1 MLNFMKNNQNN
12 LLSGSWLSLALLA
25 IFSLGVLSCKK
36 EEVVLPPVI
45 SVSVSTLSGAPGAQ
59 LTATVSAEATGGLSL
74 IRIRKNGLVDASTP
88 DVVFDGIVTS
98 GKYEFKYTIPATSR
112 EGDNVAFIFT
122 SVDKGGLTSSDASVV
137 ITTAAIPNKPIV
149 EVTGV
154 ITANTTWTAD
164 KIYKL
169 KGFVRVGNDPTVTDV
184 PAKNSGPTLTIQP
197 GTVIFGEKAT
207 KGTLIIQRGA
217 KIIAE
222 GTATSPIV
230 FTSESAVGTKEPGD
244 WGGLVICGRASNN
257 QPGGVF
263 ELEGG
268 YKAFSGGGTSPDNA
282 DNSGSLKYVRIE
294 YAGVPVNPNQE
305 VNSLTLG
312 AVGSETTIEYVMCT
326 YGLDDSFEW
335 FGGTVNAKYLIAY
348 KGLDDDFDVDFG
360 FSGFV
365 QFGLGVRG
373 ATLADQSGSNGFEVD
388 NNGQGSDAAPFTSG
402 TFSNITIIGPK
413 ATRETPISL
422 QFQSAAQLRRN
433 NKLKIHNSFFT
444 GYPNGIFID
453 GANTAANA
461 AANELVLKNN
471 VVAGVD
477 NWGGNGFGSAG
488 TVFTGAPANGANHPN
503 APRGFRIGAGTGAF
517 SNGIYTLTALNIKD
531 KAAEDWFLE
540 SNAILSKWSDA
551 GIDAS
556 IFGTINPK
564 TTPNTGSSLLNG
576 AVFTGLPSFFTVVPH
591 KGAFGTTNWA
601 QGWAEWSPELKNYAR
616 GIQ

>member
-1 MLNFMKNNQNN
+1 MFHFMKNFQKN
-12 LLSGSWLSLALLA
+12 LLSGSWLCIALLA
-25 IFSLGVLSCKK
+25 IFSFGVLSCKK
-36 EEVVLPPVI
+36 EEVVLPPVL

-59 LTATVSAEATGGLSL
+59 LTATVSAEAKGGLTL

-98 GKYEFKYTIPATSR
+98 GKYEFKYSIPATSR
-112 EGDNVAFIFT
+112 EGDIVAFIFT
-122 SVDKGGLTSSDASVV
+122 AVDKGGLTSSDASVV
-137 ITTAAIPNKPIV
+137 ITTSAIPNKPIV

-154 ITANTTWTAD
+154 IAANTTWTAD

-197 GTVIFGEKAT
+197 GTVIFGEKSS
-207 KGTLIIQRGA
+207 KGTLVIQRGA

-222 GTATSPIV
+222 GTPTSPIV
-230 FTSESAVGTKEPGD
+230 FTSESAIGSKEPGD

-268 YKAFSGGGTSPDNA
+268 YKAFSGGGTSVDDN

-294 YAGVPVNPNQE
+294 YAGVPINPNQE

-312 AVGSETTIEYVMCT
+312 AVGRETKIEYVMCS

-373 ATLADQSGSNGFEVD
+373 ASLADQSGSNGFEVD
-388 NNGQGSDAAPFTSG
+388 NNGQGSDASPFTSG
-402 TFSNITIIGPK
+402 TFSNMTIIGPK
-413 ATRETPISL
+413 ATRETPLSL

-453 GANTAANA
+453 GANTVANA

-488 TVFTGAPANGANHPN
+488 TVFSGSPANGANHPT
-503 APRGFRIGAGTGAF
+503 APRGFRVGAGTGSF
-517 SNGIYTLTALNIKD
+517 SNGIYTLTELKIGEKS
-531 KAAEDWFLE
+531 AENWFIE
-540 SNAILSKWSDA
+540 NNVILSKWSDA

-556 IFGTINPK
+556 LFGTTNPK

-591 KGAFGTTNWA
+591 KGAFGANNWA
-601 QGWAEWSPELKNYAR
+601 QGWAEWSPELKNYSK
-616 GIQ
+616 G

>member
-1 MLNFMKNNQNN
+1 MKNSLKN

-45 SVSVSTLSGAPGAQ
+45 SVSASTLSGAPGAQ

-112 EGDNVAFIFT
+112 EGDIVAFIFT

-197 GTVIFGEKAT
+197 GTVIYGEKAT

-312 AVGSETTIEYVMCT
+312 AVGSETKIEYVMCT

-402 TFSNITIIGPK
+402 TFSNMTIIGPK

-517 SNGIYTLTALNIKD
+517 SNGIYTLTALNINEKT
-531 KAAEDWFLE
+531 AENWFLE
-540 SNAILSKWSDA
+540 NNAILSKWSDA

-576 AVFTGLPSFFTVVPH
+576 AVFTGLPSFFSVVPH

-601 QGWAEWSPELKNYAR
+601 QGWAEWSPELKNYSK
-616 GIQ
+616 G

>member
-36 EEVVLPPVI
+36 EDVVLPPVI

-388 NNGQGSDAAPFTSG
+388 NNGQGSDAVPFTSG
-402 TFSNITIIGPK
+402 TFSNMTIIGPK

-517 SNGIYTLTALNIKD
+517 SNGIYTLTALTIKD

-616 GIQ
+616 GI

>member
-1 MLNFMKNNQNN
+1 MLNFMKNSLKN

-122 SVDKGGLTSSDASVV
+122 SVDKGGLTSSDASIV

-230 FTSESAVGTKEPGD
+230 FTSESALGSKEPGD

-312 AVGSETTIEYVMCT
+312 AVGSETKIEYVMCT

-365 QFGLGVRG
+365 QFGLGIRG

-461 AANELVLKNN
+461 AANELVLKDN

-531 KAAEDWFLE
+531 KTAEDWFLE

-576 AVFTGLPSFFTVVPH
+576 AVFTGMPSFFTVVPH

-616 GIQ
+616 GI

>member
-1 MLNFMKNNQNN
+1 MKNNQNN

-169 KGFVRVGNDPTVTDV
+169 KGFVRVGNDPTVTYV

-230 FTSESAVGTKEPGD
+230 FTSESAVGSKEPGD

-282 DNSGSLKYVRIE
+282 DISGSLKYVRIE

-305 VNSLTLG
+305 INSLTLG
-312 AVGSETTIEYVMCT
+312 AVGSETKIEYVMCT
-326 YGLDDSFEW
+326 FGLDD
-335 FGGTVNAKYLIAY
+335 
-348 KGLDDDFDVDFG
+348 
-360 FSGFV
+360 
-365 QFGLGVRG
+365 
-373 ATLADQSGSNGFEVD
+373 
-388 NNGQGSDAAPFTSG
+388 
-402 TFSNITIIGPK
+402 
-413 ATRETPISL
+413 
-422 QFQSAAQLRRN
+422 
-433 NKLKIHNSFFT
+433 
-444 GYPNGIFID
+444 
-453 GANTAANA
+453 
-461 AANELVLKNN
+461 
-471 VVAGVD
+471 
-477 NWGGNGFGSAG
+477 
-488 TVFTGAPANGANHPN
+488 
-503 APRGFRIGAGTGAF
+503 
-517 SNGIYTLTALNIKD
+517 
-531 KAAEDWFLE
+531 
-540 SNAILSKWSDA
+540 
-551 GIDAS
+551 
-556 IFGTINPK
+556 
-564 TTPNTGSSLLNG
+564 
-576 AVFTGLPSFFTVVPH
+576 
-591 KGAFGTTNWA
+591 
-601 QGWAEWSPELKNYAR
+601 
-616 GIQ
+616 

>member
-1 MLNFMKNNQNN
+1 MKNSLKN

-312 AVGSETTIEYVMCT
+312 AVGSETKIEYVMCT

-335 FGGTVNAKYLIAY
+335 FGGTVNAKYLIAF

-388 NNGQGSDAAPFTSG
+388 NNGQGSDAVPFTSG
-402 TFSNITIIGPK
+402 TFSNMTIIGPK

-461 AANELVLKNN
+461 AANELVLKDN

-517 SNGIYTLTALNIKD
+517 SNGIYTLTALTINEKT
-531 KAAEDWFLE
+531 AENWFLE
-540 SNAILSKWSDA
+540 NNAILSKWSDA
-551 GIDAS
+551 GIDPS

-564 TTPNTGSSLLNG
+564 TMPNTGSSLLNG

-616 GIQ
+616 GI

>member
-1 MLNFMKNNQNN
+1 MLNFMKNSLKN

-45 SVSVSTLSGAPGAQ
+45 SVSASTLSGAPGAQ

-122 SVDKGGLTSSDASVV
+122 SVDKGGLTSSDASV
-137 ITTAAIPNKPIV
+137 IISTAAIPNKPIV

-197 GTVIFGEKAT
+197 GTVIYGEKAT

-282 DNSGSLKYVRIE
+282 DTSGSLKYVRIE

-312 AVGSETTIEYVMCT
+312 AVGSETKIEYVMCT

-402 TFSNITIIGPK
+402 TFSNMTIIGPK

-601 QGWAEWSPELKNYAR
+601 QGWAEWSPELKNYSK
-616 GIQ
+616 G

>member
-45 SVSVSTLSGAPGAQ
+45 SVSVSTLSGASGAQ
-59 LTATVSAEATGGLSL
+59 LTATVNAEAMGGLSL

-122 SVDKGGLTSSDASVV
+122 AVDKGGLTSSDASVV
-137 ITTAAIPNKPIV
+137 ITTSAIPNKSVV

-197 GTVIFGEKAT
+197 GTVIYGDKAT
-207 KGTLIIQRGA
+207 KATLVIQRGA

-268 YKAFSGGGTSPDNA
+268 YKAFSGGGTAPDDA

-294 YAGVPVNPNQE
+294 YAGVPINPNQE
-305 VNSLTLG
+305 VNSLTMG
-312 AVGSETTIEYVMCT
+312 AVGSGTKIEYVMCT

-335 FGGTVNAKYLIAY
+335 FGGTVNAKYLIAF

-360 FSGFV
+360 YSGFV

-402 TFSNITIIGPK
+402 TFSNMTIIGPK
-413 ATRETPISL
+413 ATRETAISL

-453 GANTAANA
+453 GANTVANA

-488 TVFTGAPANGANHPN
+488 TVFAGAPANGANHPN
-503 APRGFRIGAGTGAF
+503 APRGFRIGAGTAGF
-517 SNGIYTLTALNIKD
+517 SNGIYSLTALTINEKT
-531 KAAEDWFLE
+531 AEAWFLE
-540 SNAILSKWSDA
+540 NNAILSKWSDA

-564 TTPNTGSSLLNG
+564 TTPNSGSSLLTG

-601 QGWAEWSPELKNYAR
+601 QGWVEWAPELKNYSK
-616 GIQ
+616 G

>member
-1 MLNFMKNNQNN
+1 MKNSLKN

-45 SVSVSTLSGAPGAQ
+45 SVSASTLSGAPGAQ

-197 GTVIFGEKAT
+197 GTVIYGEKAT

-312 AVGSETTIEYVMCT
+312 AVGSETKIEYVMCT

-488 TVFTGAPANGANHPN
+488 TVFTGVPANGANHPN

-517 SNGIYTLTALNIKD
+517 SNGIYTLTALNINEKT
-531 KAAEDWFLE
+531 AENWFLE
-540 SNAILSKWSDA
+540 NNAILSKWSDA

-576 AVFTGLPSFFTVVPH
+576 AVFTGLPSFFSVVPH

-601 QGWAEWSPELKNYAR
+601 QGWAEWSPELKNYSK
-616 GIQ
+616 G

>member
-1 MLNFMKNNQNN
+1 MKNSLKN

-45 SVSVSTLSGAPGAQ
+45 SVSASTLSGAPGAQ

-112 EGDNVAFIFT
+112 EGDIVAFIFT

-197 GTVIFGEKAT
+197 GTVIYGEKAT

-312 AVGSETTIEYVMCT
+312 AVGSETKIEYVMCT

-402 TFSNITIIGPK
+402 TFSNMTIIGPK

-488 TVFTGAPANGANHPN
+488 TVFTGTPANGANHPN

-517 SNGIYTLTALNIKD
+517 SNGIYTLTALNINEKT
-531 KAAEDWFLE
+531 AENWFLE
-540 SNAILSKWSDA
+540 NNAILSKWSDA

-576 AVFTGLPSFFTVVPH
+576 AVFTGLPSFFSVVPH

-601 QGWAEWSPELKNYAR
+601 QGWAEWSPELKNYSK
-616 GIQ
+616 G

>member
-1 MLNFMKNNQNN
+1 MKNSQNN
-12 LLSGSWLSLALLA
+12 LLSSSWLSLTLLA
-25 IFSLGVLSCKK
+25 VFSFGVLSCKK
-36 EEVVLPPVI
+36 EVVVLPPVI

-74 IRIRKNGLVDASTP
+74 IRVRKNGLVDAATP

-122 SVDKGGLTSSDASVV
+122 AVDKGGLSSSDASVV
-137 ITTAAIPNKPIV
+137 ITTSAIPNKPIV
-149 EVTGV
+149 DVTGV

-164 KIYKL
+164 KIYRL
-169 KGFVRVGNDPTVTDV
+169 KGFVRVGNDPTATDV

-197 GTVIFGEKAT
+197 GTVIYGEKAT

-268 YKAFSGGGTSPDNA
+268 YKAFSGGGTTPDDA

-305 VNSLTLG
+305 VNSLTMG
-312 AVGSETTIEYVMCT
+312 AVGRDTKIEYVMCT

-335 FGGTVNAKYLIAY
+335 FGGTVNAKYLIAF

-360 FSGFV
+360 FSGLV

-413 ATRETPISL
+413 ATRETAISL

-461 AANELVLKNN
+461 AANELLLRNN

-517 SNGIYTLTALNIKD
+517 SNGIYTLTALTIKD
-531 KAAEDWFLE
+531 KAAEDWFVE
-540 SNAILSKWSDA
+540 NNAILPKWSDA

-564 TTPNTGSSLLNG
+564 TTPNAGSSLLTG

-601 QGWAEWSPELKNYAR
+601 QGWAEWSPELRNYSK
-616 GIQ
+616 G

>member
-1 MLNFMKNNQNN
+1 MLNFMKNSLKN

-197 GTVIFGEKAT
+197 GTVIYGEKAT

-222 GTATSPIV
+222 GTSTSPIV

-312 AVGSETTIEYVMCT
+312 AVGSETKIEYVMCT

-402 TFSNITIIGPK
+402 TFSNMTIIGPK

-517 SNGIYTLTALNIKD
+517 SNGIYTLTALTVKD

-576 AVFTGLPSFFTVVPH
+576 AVFTGLPSFFTVVTH

-616 GIQ
+616 GL

>member
-1 MLNFMKNNQNN
+1 MKNSLKN

-197 GTVIFGEKAT
+197 GTVIYGEKAT

-230 FTSESAVGTKEPGD
+230 FTSESAVGSKEPGD

-312 AVGSETTIEYVMCT
+312 AVGSETKIEYVMCT

-402 TFSNITIIGPK
+402 TFSNMTIIGPK

-488 TVFTGAPANGANHPN
+488 TVFTGTPANGANHPN

-517 SNGIYTLTALNIKD
+517 SNGIYTLTALNINEKT
-531 KAAEDWFLE
+531 AENWFLE
-540 SNAILSKWSDA
+540 NNAILSKWSDA

-576 AVFTGLPSFFTVVPH
+576 AVFTGLPSFFSVVPH

-601 QGWAEWSPELKNYAR
+601 QGWAEWSPELKNYSK
-616 GIQ
+616 G

>member
-1 MLNFMKNNQNN
+1 MKNSLKN

-197 GTVIFGEKAT
+197 GTVIYGEKAT

-312 AVGSETTIEYVMCT
+312 AVGSETKIEYVMCT

-488 TVFTGAPANGANHPN
+488 TVFTGTPANGANHPN

-517 SNGIYTLTALNIKD
+517 SNGIYTLTALNINEKT
-531 KAAEDWFLE
+531 AENWFLE
-540 SNAILSKWSDA
+540 NNAILSKWSDA

-601 QGWAEWSPELKNYAR
+601 QGWAEWSPELKNYSK
-616 GIQ
+616 G

>member
-1 MLNFMKNNQNN
+1 MKNNQNN

-59 LTATVSAEATGGLSL
+59 LTATVNAEAMGGLSL

-88 DVVFDGIVTS
+88 DVVFDGLVTS

-122 SVDKGGLTSSDASVV
+122 AVDKGGLTSSDASVV
-137 ITTAAIPNKPIV
+137 VTTSAIPNKPIV

-154 ITANTTWTAD
+154 IAANTTWTAD
-164 KIYKL
+164 KIYLL
-169 KGFVRVGNDPTVTDV
+169 KGFVRVGNDPTVTDI

-197 GTVIFGEKAT
+197 GTVIYGDKET
-207 KGTLIIQRGA
+207 KGTLVIQRGA

-268 YKAFSGGGTSPDNA
+268 YKAFSGGGTAPDDA

-294 YAGVPVNPNQE
+294 YAGVPINPNQE
-305 VNSLTLG
+305 VNSLTMG
-312 AVGSETTIEYVMCT
+312 AVGSGTKIEYVMCT

-335 FGGTVNAKYLIAY
+335 FGGTVNAKYLIAF

-402 TFSNITIIGPK
+402 TFSNMTIIGPK
-413 ATRETPISL
+413 ATRETAISL

-488 TVFTGAPANGANHPN
+488 TVFTGAPADGKNHPN
-503 APRGFRIGAGTGAF
+503 APRGFRIGAGTAGF
-517 SNGIYTLTALNIKD
+517 SNGIYSLTALTINEKT
-531 KAAEDWFLE
+531 AEAWFLE
-540 SNAILSKWSDA
+540 NNAILSKWSDA

-564 TTPNTGSSLLNG
+564 TTPNSGSSLLTG

-601 QGWAEWSPELKNYAR
+601 QGWAEWAPELKNYSK
-616 GIQ
+616 G

>member
-1 MLNFMKNNQNN
+1 MKNSLKN

-45 SVSVSTLSGAPGAQ
+45 SVSASTLSGAPGAQ

-197 GTVIFGEKAT
+197 GTVIYGEKAT

-312 AVGSETTIEYVMCT
+312 AVGSETKIEYVMCT

-402 TFSNITIIGPK
+402 TFSNMTIIGPK

-488 TVFTGAPANGANHPN
+488 TVFTGVPANGANHPN

-517 SNGIYTLTALNIKD
+517 SNGIYTLTALTINEKT
-531 KAAEDWFLE
+531 AENWFLE
-540 SNAILSKWSDA
+540 NNAILSKWSDA

-601 QGWAEWSPELKNYAR
+601 QGWAEWSPELKNYSK
-616 GIQ
+616 G

>member
-1 MLNFMKNNQNN
+1 MKNNQNN

-36 EEVVLPPVI
+36 EDVVLPPVI

-197 GTVIFGEKAT
+197 GTVIYGEKAT

-388 NNGQGSDAAPFTSG
+388 NNGQGSDAVPFTSG
-402 TFSNITIIGPK
+402 TFSNMTIIGPK

-517 SNGIYTLTALNIKD
+517 SNGIYTLTALTVKD

>member
-1 MLNFMKNNQNN
+1 MKNSLKN

-45 SVSVSTLSGAPGAQ
+45 SVSASTLSGAPGAQ

-197 GTVIFGEKAT
+197 GTVIYGEKAT

-312 AVGSETTIEYVMCT
+312 AVGSETKIEYVMCT

-402 TFSNITIIGPK
+402 TFSNMTIIGPK

-488 TVFTGAPANGANHPN
+488 TVFTGTPANGANHPN

-517 SNGIYTLTALNIKD
+517 SNGIYTLTALNINEKT
-531 KAAEDWFLE
+531 AENWFLE
-540 SNAILSKWSDA
+540 NNAILSKWSDA

-601 QGWAEWSPELKNYAR
+601 QGWAEWSPELKNYSK
-616 GIQ
+616 G

>member
-1 MLNFMKNNQNN
+1 MKNNLKN
-12 LLSGSWLSLALLA
+12 LLSGSWLSLTLLA

-59 LTATVSAEATGGLSL
+59 LTATVNAEATGGLSL
-74 IRIRKNGLVDASTP
+74 IRVRKNGLVDASTP
-88 DVVFDGIVTS
+88 DVVFDGLVKS

-122 SVDKGGLTSSDASVV
+122 AVDKGGLTSSDASLV
-137 ITTAAIPNKPIV
+137 ITTSAIPNKPIV

-197 GTVIFGEKAT
+197 GTVIYGEKAT

-244 WGGLVICGRASNN
+244 WGGIVICGRASNN

-268 YKAFSGGGTSPDNA
+268 YKAFSGGGTAPDDS

-312 AVGSETTIEYVMCT
+312 AVGRDTKIEYVMCT

-402 TFSNITIIGPK
+402 TFSNMTIIGPK

-517 SNGIYTLTALNIKD
+517 SNGIYTLTALNINEKS
-531 KAAEDWFLE
+531 AETWFLE
-540 SNAILSKWSDA
+540 NNAILSKWSDA

-564 TTPNTGSSLLNG
+564 TTPNSGSSLLTG

-601 QGWAEWSPELKNYAR
+601 QGWAEWSPELKNYDK
-616 GIQ
+616 GL

>member
-1 MLNFMKNNQNN
+1 MKNSLKN

-230 FTSESAVGTKEPGD
+230 FTSESAVGSKEPGD

-312 AVGSETTIEYVMCT
+312 AVGSETKIEYVMCT

-402 TFSNITIIGPK
+402 TFSNMTIIGPK

-461 AANELVLKNN
+461 AANELVLKDN

-531 KAAEDWFLE
+531 KTAEDWFLE
-540 SNAILSKWSDA
+540 NNAILSKWSDA

-616 GIQ
+616 GI

>member
-1 MLNFMKNNQNN
+1 MKNSLKN

-312 AVGSETTIEYVMCT
+312 AVGSETKIEYVMCT

-402 TFSNITIIGPK
+402 TFSNMTIIGPK

-461 AANELVLKNN
+461 AANELVLKDN

-531 KAAEDWFLE
+531 KTAEDWFLE
-540 SNAILSKWSDA
+540 NNAILSKWSDA

-616 GIQ
+616 GI

>member
-1 MLNFMKNNQNN
+1 MKNSLKN
-12 LLSGSWLSLALLA
+12 LMSGSWLSLSLLA

-59 LTATVSAEATGGLSL
+59 LTATVSAEASGGLSL

-197 GTVIFGEKAT
+197 GTVIYGEKAT

-312 AVGSETTIEYVMCT
+312 AVGSETKIEYVMCT

-402 TFSNITIIGPK
+402 TFSNMTIIGPK

-461 AANELVLKNN
+461 AANELVLKDN

-601 QGWAEWSPELKNYAR
+601 QGWAEWSPELKNYSK
-616 GIQ
+616 G

>member
-1 MLNFMKNNQNN
+1 MKNNLKN
-12 LLSGSWLSLALLA
+12 LLSGSWLSLTLLA

-59 LTATVSAEATGGLSL
+59 LTATVNAEATGGLSL

-122 SVDKGGLTSSDASVV
+122 AVDKGGLTSSDASVV
-137 ITTAAIPNKPIV
+137 VTTSAIPNKPIV

-154 ITANTTWTAD
+154 IAANTTWTAD
-164 KIYKL
+164 KIYLL
-169 KGFVRVGNDPTVTDV
+169 KGFVRVGNDPTVTDI

-197 GTVIFGEKAT
+197 GTVIYGDKET
-207 KGTLIIQRGA
+207 KGTLVIQRGA

-268 YKAFSGGGTSPDNA
+268 YKAFSGGGTAPDDA

-294 YAGVPVNPNQE
+294 YAGVPINPNQE
-305 VNSLTLG
+305 VNSLTMG
-312 AVGSETTIEYVMCT
+312 AVGSGTKIEYVMCT

-335 FGGTVNAKYLIAY
+335 FGGTVNAKYLIAF

-402 TFSNITIIGPK
+402 TFSNMTIIGPK

-517 SNGIYTLTALNIKD
+517 SNGIYTLTALNINEKT
-531 KAAEDWFLE
+531 AEAWFLE
-540 SNAILSKWSDA
+540 NNAILSKWSDA

-564 TTPNTGSSLLNG
+564 TTPNSGSSLLTG

-601 QGWAEWSPELKNYAR
+601 QGWAEWAPELKNYSK
-616 GIQ
+616 G

>member
-1 MLNFMKNNQNN
+1 MLNFMKNSLKN

-45 SVSVSTLSGAPGAQ
+45 SVSASTLSGAPGAQ

-112 EGDNVAFIFT
+112 EGDIVAFIFT

-197 GTVIFGEKAT
+197 GTVIYGEKAT

-312 AVGSETTIEYVMCT
+312 AVGSETKIEYVMCT

-488 TVFTGAPANGANHPN
+488 TVFTGTPANGANHPN

-517 SNGIYTLTALNIKD
+517 SNGIYTLTALNINEKT
-531 KAAEDWFLE
+531 AENWFLE
-540 SNAILSKWSDA
+540 NNAILSKWSDA

-576 AVFTGLPSFFTVVPH
+576 AVFTGLPSFFSVVPH

-601 QGWAEWSPELKNYAR
+601 QGWAEWSPELKNYSK
-616 GIQ
+616 G

>member
-1 MLNFMKNNQNN
+1 MKNNQNN

-59 LTATVSAEATGGLSL
+59 LTATVNAEAMGGLSL

-122 SVDKGGLTSSDASVV
+122 AVDKGGLTSSDASVV
-137 ITTAAIPNKPIV
+137 VTTSAIPNKPIV

-154 ITANTTWTAD
+154 IAANTTWTAD
-164 KIYKL
+164 KIYLL
-169 KGFVRVGNDPTVTDV
+169 KGFVRVGNDPTVTDI

-197 GTVIFGEKAT
+197 GTVIYGDKET

-268 YKAFSGGGTSPDNA
+268 YKAFSGGGTAPDDA

-294 YAGVPVNPNQE
+294 YAGVPINPNQE
-305 VNSLTLG
+305 VNSLTMG
-312 AVGSETTIEYVMCT
+312 AVGSGTKIEYVMCT

-335 FGGTVNAKYLIAY
+335 FGGTVNAKYLIAF

-413 ATRETPISL
+413 ATRETAISL

-503 APRGFRIGAGTGAF
+503 APRGFRIGAGTAGF
-517 SNGIYTLTALNIKD
+517 SNGIYSLTALTINEKT
-531 KAAEDWFLE
+531 AEAWFLE
-540 SNAILSKWSDA
+540 NNAILSKWSDA

-564 TTPNTGSSLLNG
+564 TTPNSGSSLLTG

-601 QGWAEWSPELKNYAR
+601 QGWAEWAPELKNYSK
-616 GIQ
+616 G

>member
-1 MLNFMKNNQNN
+1 MLNFMKNSLKN
-12 LLSGSWLSLALLA
+12 LMSGSWLSLSLLA

-59 LTATVSAEATGGLSL
+59 LTATVSAEASGGLSL

-197 GTVIFGEKAT
+197 GTVIYGEKAT

-312 AVGSETTIEYVMCT
+312 AVGSETKIEYVMCT

-402 TFSNITIIGPK
+402 TFSNMTIIGPK

-461 AANELVLKNN
+461 AANELVLRDN

-601 QGWAEWSPELKNYAR
+601 QGWAEWSPELKNYSK
-616 GIQ
+616 G

>member
-1 MLNFMKNNQNN
+1 MKNNQNN

-36 EEVVLPPVI
+36 EDVVLPPVI

-197 GTVIFGEKAT
+197 GTVIYGEKAT

-312 AVGSETTIEYVMCT
+312 AVGSETKIEYVMCT

-388 NNGQGSDAAPFTSG
+388 NNGQGSDAVPFTSG
-402 TFSNITIIGPK
+402 TFSNMTIIGPK

-517 SNGIYTLTALNIKD
+517 SNGIYTLTALTVKD

-576 AVFTGLPSFFTVVPH
+576 AVFTGLPSFFSVVPH

-601 QGWAEWSPELKNYAR
+601 QGWAEWSPELKNYAK
-616 GIQ
+616 G

>member
-36 EEVVLPPVI
+36 EEVVLPPVT

-59 LTATVSAEATGGLSL
+59 LTATVNAEAMGGLSL

-122 SVDKGGLTSSDASVV
+122 AVDKGGLTSSDASVV
-137 ITTAAIPNKPIV
+137 ITTSAIPNKPIV

-197 GTVIFGEKAT
+197 GTVIYGDKAT
-207 KGTLIIQRGA
+207 KGTLVIQRGA

-244 WGGLVICGRASNN
+244 WGGIVICGRASNN

-268 YKAFSGGGTSPDNA
+268 YKAFSGGGTAPDDS

-312 AVGSETTIEYVMCT
+312 AVGRDTKIEYVMCT

-402 TFSNITIIGPK
+402 TFSNMTIIGPK

-517 SNGIYTLTALNIKD
+517 SNGIYTLTALNINEKT
-531 KAAEDWFLE
+531 AENWFLE
-540 SNAILSKWSDA
+540 NNAILSKWSDA

-564 TTPNTGSSLLNG
+564 TTPNSGSSLLTG

-601 QGWAEWSPELKNYAR
+601 QGWAEWAPELKNYAK
-616 GIQ
+616 GL

>member
-1 MLNFMKNNQNN
+1 MKNSLKN

-230 FTSESAVGTKEPGD
+230 FTSESAVGSKEPGD

-312 AVGSETTIEYVMCT
+312 AVGSETKIEYVMCT

-388 NNGQGSDAAPFTSG
+388 NNGQGSDAVPFT
-402 TFSNITIIGPK
+402 
-413 ATRETPISL
+413 
-422 QFQSAAQLRRN
+422 
-433 NKLKIHNSFFT
+433 
-444 GYPNGIFID
+444 
-453 GANTAANA
+453 
-461 AANELVLKNN
+461 
-471 VVAGVD
+471 
-477 NWGGNGFGSAG
+477 
-488 TVFTGAPANGANHPN
+488 
-503 APRGFRIGAGTGAF
+503 
-517 SNGIYTLTALNIKD
+517 
-531 KAAEDWFLE
+531 
-540 SNAILSKWSDA
+540 
-551 GIDAS
+551 
-556 IFGTINPK
+556 
-564 TTPNTGSSLLNG
+564 
-576 AVFTGLPSFFTVVPH
+576 
-591 KGAFGTTNWA
+591 
-601 QGWAEWSPELKNYAR
+601 
-616 GIQ
+616 

>member
-1 MLNFMKNNQNN
+1 MKNNQNN

-59 LTATVSAEATGGLSL
+59 LTATVNAEAMGGLSL

-122 SVDKGGLTSSDASVV
+122 AVDKGGLTSSDASVV
-137 ITTAAIPNKPIV
+137 VTTSAIPNKPIV

-154 ITANTTWTAD
+154 IAANTTWTAD
-164 KIYKL
+164 KIYLL
-169 KGFVRVGNDPTVTDV
+169 KGFVRVGNDPTVTDI

-197 GTVIFGEKAT
+197 GTVIYGDKET

-268 YKAFSGGGTSPDNA
+268 YKAFSGGGTAPDDA

-294 YAGVPVNPNQE
+294 YAGVPINPNQE
-305 VNSLTLG
+305 VNSLTMG
-312 AVGSETTIEYVMCT
+312 AVGSGTKIEYVMCT

-413 ATRETPISL
+413 ATRETAISL

-503 APRGFRIGAGTGAF
+503 APRGFRIGAGTAGF
-517 SNGIYTLTALNIKD
+517 SNGIYSLTALTINEKT
-531 KAAEDWFLE
+531 AEAWFLE
-540 SNAILSKWSDA
+540 NNAILSKWSDA

-564 TTPNTGSSLLNG
+564 TTPNPGSSLLTG

-601 QGWAEWSPELKNYAR
+601 QGWAEWAPELKNYSK
-616 GIQ
+616 G